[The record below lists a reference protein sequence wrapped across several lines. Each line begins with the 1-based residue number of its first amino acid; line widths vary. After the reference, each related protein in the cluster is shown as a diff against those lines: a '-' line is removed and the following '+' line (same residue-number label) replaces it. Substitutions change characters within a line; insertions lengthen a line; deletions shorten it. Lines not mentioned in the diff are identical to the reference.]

1 MKMHRVVVS
10 ILCSLVL
17 LFSVAG
23 PALSQAAGAKSAAAA
38 AQVAGETVDINR
50 ADLEQLATLP
60 GIGEKL
66 AERINAYR
74 EENGPFKSVDD
85 LLNVKGVG
93 PKMLEKI
100 KPLITV
106 S

>member
-1 MKMHRVVVS
+1 MKMHRVVMS

-17 LFSVAG
+17 LVSLTG
-23 PALSQAAGAKSAAAA
+23 PALIEVAGTKTAAAA

-50 ADLEQLATLP
+50 ADLDQLETLP
-60 GIGEKL
+60 GIGEKI

-74 EENGPFKSVDD
+74 EKNGPFKSVDD
-85 LLNVKGVG
+85 LLNVKGIG

-100 KPLITV
+100 RPLITV

>member
-1 MKMHRVVVS
+1 MKMHRVVMS

-17 LFSVAG
+17 LVSLAG
-23 PALSQAAGAKSAAAA
+23 PALTEAAGTKTAAAA
-38 AQVAGETVDINR
+38 SQVAGETVDINR
-50 ADLEQLATLP
+50 ADLDQLATLP
-60 GIGEKL
+60 GIGEKI

-100 KPLITV
+100 RPLITV

>member
-1 MKMHRVVVS
+1 MKMHRVVMS

-17 LFSVAG
+17 LVSLAG
-23 PALSQAAGAKSAAAA
+23 PALTEAAGTKTAAAA
-38 AQVAGETVDINR
+38 SQVAGETVDINR
-50 ADLEQLATLP
+50 ADLDQLATLP
-60 GIGEKL
+60 GIGEKI

-85 LLNVKGVG
+85 LLNVKGIG

-100 KPLITV
+100 RPLITV

>member
-1 MKMHRVVVS
+1 MKMYRLVMS

-17 LFSVAG
+17 LISLAG
-23 PALSQAAGAKSAAAA
+23 PVLSEAAGTKSAAAA
-38 AQVAGETVDINR
+38 AEVAGETVDINR

-74 EENGPFKSVDD
+74 QEHGPFKSVDE

-93 PKMLEKI
+93 PKMFEKI

>member
-1 MKMHRVVVS
+1 MKMHRVVMS
-10 ILCSLVL
+10 ILCLLVL
-17 LFSVAG
+17 LVSLAG
-23 PALSQAAGAKSAAAA
+23 PALTEVAGTKTAAAA

-50 ADLEQLATLP
+50 ADLDQLATLP
-60 GIGEKL
+60 GIGEKI

-85 LLNVKGVG
+85 LLNVKGIG

-100 KPLITV
+100 RPLITV